1 MRRERVVVAMSGGVD
16 SSVSAYLLA
25 QSGYEVIGAML
36 RFWEDEP
43 CAEDRCCS
51 PDAAYE
57 ARWVAD
63 QIGIPF
69 YLLDSREIFRQEVIA
84 PFTESYARGQTPN
97 PCVSCNTNIKFDYL
111 LEKARRLG
119 ADYLAT
125 GHYVQRCQNG
135 NRVSWYRGAD
145 PAKDQTYFVWGTPR
159 ESVARILFPVGGM
172 SKTQVRQIAA
182 EAGLITAQKPESQN
196 ICFVGGGLRDFLKAR
211 LEQGPGPVY
220 DLDGNLV
227 GRHRGA
233 SFYTVGQRKG
243 LELNSGFGEAYVARI
258 IPEANTLVVGSR
270 EQCSTSTATVNEFNW
285 LVDPDEV
292 PGELW
297 AQVRYRQ
304 KPVRAHLEGYRVHFN
319 EPQFAVTPGQSLVL
333 YAGDQLVG
341 GGVIAAAETAP
352 AELVG

>member
-1 MRRERVVVAMSGGVD
+1 MHQERVLVAMSGGVD

-25 QSGYEVIGAML
+25 QAGYEVIGAML

-69 YLLDSREIFRQEVIA
+69 YLLDSREVFRQEVIA

-97 PCVSCNTNIKFDYL
+97 PCVSCNTHIKFDYL

-125 GHYVQRCQNG
+125 GHYVQRRENQG
-135 NRVSWYRGAD
+135 RATWHRGAD
-145 PAKDQTYFVWGTPR
+145 PAKDQTYFVWGTQR

-172 SKTQVRQIAA
+172 AKAQVRQIAA
-182 EAGLITAQKPESQN
+182 EAGLITANKPESQN
-196 ICFVGGGLRDFLKAR
+196 ICFVGGGLREFLQDR
-211 LEQGPGPVY
+211 LEQVAGPIY
-220 DLDGNLV
+220 DLAGNLV

-233 SFYTVGQRKG
+233 GFYTVGQRKG
-243 LELNSGFGEAYVARI
+243 LELKPGLGEVYVLRV
-258 IPEANTLVVGSR
+258 IPEENILIVGTR
-270 EQCSTSTATVNEFNW
+270 AQCSASTATVNDFNW
-285 LVDPDEV
+285 LIDPAELPDQ
-292 PGELW
+292 LW

-304 KPVRAHLEGYRVHFN
+304 KPVSARLAGNQVGFD

-333 YAGDQLVG
+333 YAEDQLVG
-341 GGVIAAAETAP
+341 GGIIAAAQTVST
-352 AELVG
+352 ELAV